1 MYYNKVIIL
10 KRKVGKQVKTGLKIL
25 LVIGI
30 IIAILV
36 ISFIGTY
43 NGLVSRRE
51 EVDAAWSQI
60 DVQLQRRYDLIPNL
74 VATVKEYAAHEE
86 EVFASVAEAR
96 SKLAGAASISEM
108 AEADAELS
116 SALSRLL
123 AIAEA
128 YPELKANQ
136 NFINLQDE
144 LAGTENR
151 IATARRDYNQT
162 ARSYNTSIRRF
173 PTNIIAGMFGFES
186 VDYFEASEAG
196 RETPDVG
203 ELFGD

>member
-1 MYYNKVIIL
+1 M
-10 KRKVGKQVKTGLKIL
+10 KTGLKVLLAVIAVIL
-25 LVIGI
+25 
-30 IIAILV
+30 ILV
-36 ISFIGTY
+36 FSLIGSY
-43 NGLVSRRE
+43 NGLVTKSE
-51 EVDAAWSQI
+51 NVEAAWSLI

-96 SKLAGAASISEM
+96 SKLAGAGSVSEA
-108 AEADAELS
+108 AEADAQLS
-116 SALSRLL
+116 GALSRLL

-151 IATARRDYNQT
+151 IATARRDYNDA

-186 VDYFEASEAG
+186 VDYYEAPEAS
-196 RETPDVG
+196 RENPDVG
-203 ELFGD
+203 DLFGD

>member
-1 MYYNKVIIL
+1 M
-10 KRKVGKQVKTGLKIL
+10 KTGLKIL

-30 IIAILV
+30 LIAILV